1 VVTRAATGS
10 PLSGWEIT
18 LIIIVSVV
26 RTAGV
31 AIVYLTNRP
40 GSEPV

>member
-1 VVTRAATGS
+1 VVTKVASGS

-18 LIIIVSVV
+18 PIITVSLVL
-26 RTAGV
+26 TAGV